1 MIELWRK
8 NENSRQT
15 YRFLTYQLHSLQ
27 LSIHLTEVAV
37 TTLAVHSNYY
47 IIAIRPRKWFELKL

>member
-47 IIAIRPRKWFELKL
+47 IMVYYGSN